1 MFTKY
6 ADAEIVE
13 FVPLTTEEI
22 KKTASFEHIPEDSF
36 RTNDG
41 YMYVKVRAISSRVNK
56 NNDGWP
62 VEELA
67 GMHEPDYRSLVS
79 KLEAEGKTSAEEKR
93 VFTSSNLS
101 TKGEY
106 GFKTFAGRPVF
117 VDHNNTNPHRARGVI
132 VDSLLYIEPSSK
144 KYASDD
150 YWTKAPGN
158 HTPETWIEL
167 LLEVDAKSFPKL
179 AKEIK
184 EGKINAVSMGANVD
198 YTKCSVCDNKAVSI
212 GDYCNHIKNKGIKH
226 IAADGTVKH
235 SYEDCYGVNFF
246 EISFVFDPADVTA
259 LTTGPVIAKVAGEYT
274 GEMVHWKVIMKDHSM
289 LNFQAP
295 DDRRLIY
302 KMLADVYDYMP
313 EDVAHMEHDN
323 EPDEFTK
330 VPEYIQNHE
339 RQIAEGVQPTVQD
352 HDFLNDMGIKWANN
366 FGVFII
372 KNPWTNKKVINPSTQ
387 EVLYFNTEEEAEKYK
402 TQIEPEFPSK
412 DLPLVVERA
421 ENPNL
426 DSQVE
431 EEKKPSFEDHDF
443 LNDHGIKWASPISS
457 YQNWLDIAVEGYLEA
472 ALWAG
477 LDYDQEDESGNNP
490 PLDEKYDTSDVSG
503 ETRQRIL
510 SEVDQLAKSVDD
522 FSWGEMDPE
531 QFGHDFYLTRNHHG
545 AGFWDRGLG
554 ELGDKLT
561 QAAHSFG
568 EDNLMS
574 EDFTNLSY
582 DDVTPQPDEVLQ
594 TQVEQSP
601 SFEDHDFLNDHGIKW
616 AKPEGPKWDDDPNEP
631 FWKEKKEAEPSE
643 EDEDFLKKFDIKWAK
658 VADTIAP
665 SKIDTLRK
673 DAQCPFD
680 IKQCGMDES
689 GQCNVC
695 GYEKPPE
702 GFDDPDISEAKRVQ
716 EKVDRIRNEDGL
728 DQPGVAIKIDDN
740 APKELTNVDRLRK
753 MKKILTKA
761 QLRQIN
767 DQTKTK

>member
-295 DDRRLIY
+295 DDKRLIY

-339 RQIAEGVQPTVQD
+339 QQVADATELTTKD
-352 HDFLNDMGIKWANN
+352 KSDLFDMGIKW
-366 FGVFII
+366 
-372 KNPWTNKKVINPSTQ
+372 TKV
-387 EVLYFNTEEEAEKYK
+387 
-402 TQIEPEFPSK
+402 
-412 DLPLVVERA
+412 
-421 ENPNL
+421 
-426 DSQVE
+426 
-431 EEKKPSFEDHDF
+431 ED
-443 LNDHGIKWASPISS
+443 
-457 YQNWLDIAVEGYLEA
+457 
-472 ALWAG
+472 
-477 LDYDQEDESGNNP
+477 
-490 PLDEKYDTSDVSG
+490 
-503 ETRQRIL
+503 
-510 SEVDQLAKSVDD
+510 
-522 FSWGEMDPE
+522 
-531 QFGHDFYLTRNHHG
+531 
-545 AGFWDRGLG
+545 
-554 ELGDKLT
+554 
-561 QAAHSFG
+561 
-568 EDNLMS
+568 
-574 EDFTNLSY
+574 
-582 DDVTPQPDEVLQ
+582 
-594 TQVEQSP
+594 
-601 SFEDHDFLNDHGIKW
+601 
-616 AKPEGPKWDDDPNEP
+616 PKWDDDPNEP

-728 DQPGVAIKIDDN
+728 DQPGVAIKIDND